1 MTNVNS
7 VDSLISEFRHGH
19 LVLLVLDQGGGKQ
32 TGVVAM
38 AAEYCEA
45 NHVTFM
51 ARQARGLVS
60 LALTESHCERLHL
73 PPMSES
79 DASGAMRL
87 SIEASTGIDTGI
99 SAADRARTVRVA
111 AAPDAKPSDLVQPG
125 HIFPVATLDGG
136 VLIRTGA
143 AEASVDLATLAD
155 LTPAAVFAEVLDQ
168 QGDLADASE
177 LAEFAA
183 AHQLPVGR
191 VSDLVDYRLKHHR
204 TVELVRS
211 GDVDTEQGVFK
222 LCVYRERTQG
232 HIHLA
237 LVRGDIDAEQ
247 PTLVRVHTTSTLR
260 DFLGVSGDASRSSWS
275 VQKSLSHVADAG
287 TGVVVLLNK
296 QESDAELLSSV
307 DSLFGE
313 VESQESETDH
323 QAEGYTQVGMGAQ
336 ILRDLGVGKIRLMGM
351 PLRYNSLEGFGLD
364 VVEFIEP

>member
-1 MTNVNS
+1 M
-7 VDSLISEFRHGH
+7 
-19 LVLLVLDQGGGKQ
+19 
-32 TGVVAM
+32 
-38 AAEYCEA
+38 
-45 NHVTFM
+45 
-51 ARQARGLVS
+51 
-60 LALTESHCERLHL
+60 
-73 PPMSES
+73 
-79 DASGAMRL
+79 
-87 SIEASTGIDTGI
+87 
-99 SAADRARTVRVA
+99 
-111 AAPDAKPSDLVQPG
+111 
-125 HIFPVATLDGG
+125 
-136 VLIRTGA
+136 
-143 AEASVDLATLAD
+143 
-155 LTPAAVFAEVLDQ
+155 FAEVLDQ